1 MFVRSKWG
9 ALWEG
14 RRELAISIALTACL
28 GLLVMALTTVVV
40 GGS

>member
-14 RRELAISIALTACL
+14 RRELALSLALTACL
-28 GLLVMALTTVVV
+28 ALLVMAFTSVV
-40 GGS
+40 GA